1 MDKSFSDAVI
11 SVYKLLVVLAVPQ
24 TLICFQ
30 LCEIQLNS
38 YIGAGCKRCITTFV
52 YRHPMLSIVVRI
64 PGSHSKGPI
73 PFPVIIS
80 RVFYVSS
87 AP

>member
-11 SVYKLLVVLAVPQ
+11 SVYKLLVVLAVPK

-52 YRHPMLSIVVRI
+52 YRHPMLSSGKDTWLSLRRPRSI
-64 PGSHSKGPI
+64 PGNN
-73 PFPVIIS
+73 F
-80 RVFYVSS
+80 
-87 AP
+87 